1 MPFNAVENLEGSC
14 GDQGGHGYV
23 LVSRDLE
30 LAQARKGGGG
40 DGDNGKGKSKAEED
54 AMSSCEGDKTK
65 DGKRI
70 CCCCRRNEISVLLI
84 PCRHLCLCSE
94 CDKILASCPVFMGDK
109 TVSIGVNVPW
119 K

>member
-23 LVSRDLE
+23 PVSRDLE

-40 DGDNGKGKSKAEED
+40 DGDNGKGKGKAEED